1 MRSNML
7 KTKIIAADLENL
19 TDARYFAAW
28 LVEYISYNLS
38 NPGVDLIKI
47 KEIMD
52 WVEGPISI
60 AQYTGLEESIDIKA
74 QLEALSID
82 HLILGPYAKKE
93 LINSDWQII
102 QTILIENDTLDVELD
117 RTYIASST
125 QTFSNFSRDQIL
137 NLKKLCSEN
146 RIFLDCGFLAK
157 DIDNILDLGIEG
169 LVLRGGEEEK
179 VGVKSYEDLDEIFEA
194 LEY

>member
-1 MRSNML
+1 ML

-28 LVEYISYNLS
+28 LVEYISYDLS
-38 NPGVDLIKI
+38 NTDVDLVKI

-60 AQYTGLEESIDIKA
+60 AQYTGLEEGSDIKA

-82 HLILGPYAKKE
+82 HLILGPYANKE
-93 LINSDWQII
+93 LIRSDWQII
-102 QTILIENDTLDVELD
+102 QTILLKEEISDLEMD
-117 RTYIASST
+117 RTYIAQSNQS
-125 QTFSNFSRDQIL
+125 FSNFSQNQKEKL
-137 NLKKLCSEN
+137 QNLCADNK
-146 RIFLDCGFLAK
+146 IYLDCGFGAK
-157 DIDNILDLGIEG
+157 DIDSILELGVEG

-179 VGVKSYEDLDEIFEA
+179 VGVKSYEDLDQIFEA
-194 LEY
+194 LED